1 MEHKGGKS
9 MKKLTEKQKKI
20 LKFIS
25 DFTQQN
31 KMAPTVYEIADRF
44 GIKTSTVFAH
54 LKALQKKNYLQRSS
68 KARSITLK
76 KSFRNKGFSGV
87 HTIPLQRNSAGKTI
101 FYDANLI
108 SQKQKLFDSG
118 NYYALIMEQDH
129 YLSRG
134 ILPGDVAILM
144 KNPDNI
150 TPGDLILVMLN
161 DHQELLEC
169 KKIFDQQAEFFNF
182 NDKTPITFPLD
193 SIPLEGKLIGI
204 QRSL

>member
-1 MEHKGGKS
+1 
-9 MKKLTEKQKKI
+9 MKKLTGKQTEI
-20 LKFIS
+20 LNFIR
-25 DFTQQN
+25 DFTLHN

-76 KSFRNKGFSGV
+76 KSSVKKGFSGV
-87 HTIPLQRNSAGKTI
+87 HSIPLQNNTERLSGKPEAKTI
-101 FYDANLI
+101 FCDAEMLSAN
-108 SQKQKLFDSG
+108 QKFIDSG
-118 NYYALIMEQDH
+118 NYYAVIMKENC

-134 ILPGDVAILM
+134 ILPGDVAILI
-144 KNPDNI
+144 KKPSDI
-150 TPGDLILVMLN
+150 CPGDLIIAVIN

-169 KKIFDQQAEFFNF
+169 KKIFDEQAEFFSF
-182 NDKTPITFPLD
+182 HEKHPIIFPLD
-193 SIPLEGKLIGI
+193 NLPIEGKLIGI